1 MNTKPVPH
9 MTADDL
15 EALVRKAVR
24 DELNAAGLRLHD
36 PAHQDEARADFI
48 FLRKMRTSFD
58 GAASKI
64 GYTILLSIAGGV
76 IWLITQG
83 ANVWRGG

>member
-9 MTADDL
+9 MTADEM
-15 EALVRKAVR
+15 EALVRNAVR
-24 DELNAAGLRLHD
+24 QELSAAGLRID
-36 PAHQDEARADFI
+36 EPEHQDEAREDFR
-48 FLRKMRTSFD
+48 FLRKMRRSMD
-58 GAASKI
+58 GAASKV

>member
-1 MNTKPVPH
+1 MNTKPIPH

-24 DELNAAGLRLHD
+24 EELNAAGLRLD
-36 PAHQDEARADFI
+36 DTAHQDEAKEDFR
-48 FLRKMRTSFD
+48 FLRKVRTSFD
-58 GAASKI
+58 GAASRI
-64 GYTILLSIAGGV
+64 GYTILLALAGGI
-76 IWLITQG
+76 IWLVTQG